1 MVRTRGLGRALDRVI
16 WRALGRKDNCDSDDV
31 PQRWRPTTFAS
42 MQRATAAVVGDARH
56 VDDAAEEVFQHAKEA
71 GVDAQDFPGGPHDT
85 LVMAA
90 YADHVVVIVLNGEV
104 FIVFNKLYFNKYLL
118 LLLKLLKLFKFF

>member
-1 MVRTRGLGRALDRVI
+1 
-16 WRALGRKDNCDSDDV
+16 
-31 PQRWRPTTFAS
+31 